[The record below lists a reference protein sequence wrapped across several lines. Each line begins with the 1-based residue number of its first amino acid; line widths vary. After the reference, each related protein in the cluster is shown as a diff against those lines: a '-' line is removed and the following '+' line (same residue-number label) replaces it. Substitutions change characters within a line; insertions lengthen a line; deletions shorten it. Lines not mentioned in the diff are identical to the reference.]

1 VHRADSGP
9 WPRPSGQ
16 RGPWR
21 LARRKDVSTSDGWP
35 NPQPKPASAQQ
46 NVAHPGSTHDHK
58 VAGSPMPV
66 ARGAC
71 THWARSSCPW
81 PARWEAAAWRPTDD
95 KVDGADKSG
104 VGGGGVS
111 AEQGEGPAEL
121 TEQHGDGG
129 VAIRGRIGGVRRW
142 QRRSPAG
149 SDPEAAREGK
159 WSGEVQRNRQG
170 K

>member
-1 VHRADSGP
+1 MVGPTHNRNQPRHSRTWPTQAQPTTTKWPGRPCQWHAVRAHTGHDHRA
-9 WPRPSGQ
+9 RGQ
-16 RGPWR
+16 HGGRQQLGGLPTTRWT
-21 LARRKDVSTSDGWP
+21 ARTRV
-35 NPQPKPASAQQ
+35 
-46 NVAHPGSTHDHK
+46 GS
-58 VAGSPMPV
+58 
-66 ARGAC
+66 
-71 THWARSSCPW
+71 
-81 PARWEAAAWRPTDD
+81 
-95 KVDGADKSG
+95 
-104 VGGGGVS
+104 GGGGVS